1 MVNQKHQE
9 HYRRTKLRERVS
21 TSNLHEKENNFNN
34 NTARKTRKLRN
45 KLRTTNIISLINLRL
60 KQKMLPREETLG
72 GTIEKYKPST
82 TCERN
87 QQ

>member
-60 KQKMLPREETLG
+60 KQKMEG
-72 GTIEKYKPST
+72 GTIEKNKPST